1 MDLDRTPAQIAN
13 SAAEE
18 LRALNHR
25 TLDPRA
31 YTQPA
36 DLSDVVDALTTLVQR
51 MPQAL
56 TQAGTALR
64 VQEER
69 GAIRLN
75 YGNGSQK
82 ELVSAFVATL
92 TSLQESSRLL
102 GQAHKQLRDAAGR
115 MSHMGG
121 YLAEANDEEEEPRS

>member
-18 LRALNHR
+18 IRALNHR

-36 DLSDVVDALTTLVQR
+36 DVSDVVNALMTLVQR
-51 MPQAL
+51 IPQAL
-56 TQAGTALR
+56 TQAETALR

-69 GAIRLN
+69 GAIRLD
-75 YGNGSQK
+75 YGNGSQQ
-82 ELVSAFVATL
+82 ELVSAFVAAL
-92 TSLQESSRLL
+92 TGLQEGRGLL
-102 GQAHKQLRDAAGR
+102 ERAHEQLRDAAGPL
-115 MSHMGG
+115 SHMGG
-121 YLAEANDEEEEPRS
+121 HLAEAHDEEATAE